1 MTEDRLYLI
10 DTFALIFRA
19 YYGNM
24 RIKNGAAMT
33 LARMLLA
40 LVAQH
45 KPSHIACVF
54 DRPEPTFRHDLYP
67 EYKANRAEMPEDLR
81 PQIPIIR
88 ELAAA
93 LNIPIVELAGYEADD
108 VMGTLA
114 RQASARGLAS
124 VIVSP
129 DKDLLQLVDD
139 PGNIKVLNNRDG
151 DVWIDRAGVMERFGV
166 WPEQVVD
173 MLTLMGDASDNV
185 KGVEGIGEKGARDL
199 MAQYGTLD
207 NLMAHRAELK
217 RKAHREGLEAALE
230 RLPLVR
236 RLVTVVTDLALPLG
250 LDDLIYPGVDPAR
263 ARAAFKSFGFEA
275 LTKAFTAVGTLDAP
289 GGQSVQGVQG
299 TLDLAEGQAAS
310 VRTYRAAA
318 GAADLEAAVAEC
330 RKAGRFG
337 LDTETTSIDPT
348 RGHLVGLSLAWKPNE
363 GLYVPLAHLKP
374 ADADTAGSL
383 PGLLPESG
391 LPEALLDLRG
401 APLAFF
407 QELAPYLDPRNV
419 PFAEAVRILG
429 PLFRD
434 PAVAKAGQNLK
445 YDLQVLKRHGLE
457 VKGLGDDSMVLSFLV
472 DSKLRHNLDDLSSR
486 HLDLRPIPFEAVVGK
501 GKGQKRFDEAD
512 FDHAVQ
518 YAAEDADLALQL
530 CAKLEP
536 LIAEPA
542 LTALYR
548 RVDLPL
554 VEVLADLELTGV
566 RLDVGVLDHLGVA
579 MRGHR
584 DAAEKRVLELAG
596 EPFNLNS
603 PTQLG
608 KILYEKL
615 GLPVL
620 KRTDKTKAPATDED
634 VLSELARREDGEIAQ
649 TLLRHR
655 QLQKLLGTYVE
666 ALPLMV
672 NPVTGRLHTRLHQ
685 AAVATGRLA
694 SSDPNLQNIPVRT
707 EEGRAIR
714 GAFVPETGWVLLD
727 ADYSQIELRVVASLA
742 QDPTL
747 LGAFQRGEDIHRRT
761 ASEVMGLAMEEVTAE
776 QRSAAKAVNFG
787 LLYGQ
792 GAYALSAS
800 LGIPFREAKAFIERY
815 FERMPRVADWIEAT
829 KAQALE
835 QGLVRSHWGRVRRI
849 PDLHSANQGMKATA
863 LREAVNTVVQ
873 GTAADIMRRA
883 MVRLH
888 ESLAGHRSRLL
899 LQVHDELLV
908 EAPPEEVETV
918 SLLLREAM
926 EGAADL
932 GALDVKLVA
941 EVRAGSSWLEC
952 K

>member
-1 MTEDRLYLI
+1 
-10 DTFALIFRA
+10 
-19 YYGNM
+19 
-24 RIKNGAAMT
+24 
-33 LARMLLA
+33 MLLA
-40 LVAQH
+40 LVNQH
-45 KPSHIACVF
+45 KPTHMACVF
-54 DRPEPTFRHDLYP
+54 DRPEPTFRHEIYP
-67 EYKANRAEMPEDLR
+67 EYKANRAAMPDDLR
-81 PQIPIIR
+81 PQIPMIR
-88 ELAAA
+88 DLAAA

-114 RQASARGLAS
+114 RQAAAAGLACA
-124 VIVSP
+124 IVSP

-139 PGNIKVLNNRDG
+139 PGKIQVLNNRDG
-151 DVWIDRAGVMERFGV
+151 EVWIDRAGVKERFGV

-173 MLTLMGDASDNV
+173 VLTLMGDASDNI

-199 MAQYGTLD
+199 MEQYGTLD
-207 NLMAHRAELK
+207 NLLAHRAELK
-217 RKAHREGLEAALE
+217 RKAHREGLEAALD

-236 RLVTVVTDLALPLG
+236 RLVTVVTDLTLPLG
-250 LDDLIYPGVDPAR
+250 LDDLVYKGVDQAQ
-263 ARAAFKSFGFEA
+263 ARAAFKNMGFEA
-275 LTKAFTAVGTLDAP
+275 LTKEFTTVGTVAAP
-289 GGQSVQGVQG
+289 ETAGS
-299 TLDLAEGQAAS
+299 
-310 VRTYRAAA
+310 RTYRAAA
-318 GAADLEAAVAEC
+318 CAADLEAAVAAC
-330 RKAGRFG
+330 REAEVFG

-374 ADADTAGSL
+374 GDQDTAGAL
-383 PGLLPESG
+383 PGLLPDSG
-391 LPEALLDLRG
+391 LPESLLDLRG
-401 APLAFF
+401 GPAAFF

-419 PFAEAVRILG
+419 PFRDALRILG
-429 PLFRD
+429 PLFLD
-434 PAVAKAGQNLK
+434 PAVAKDGQNLK

-457 VKGLGDDSMVLSFLV
+457 VQGLGDDSMVMSFLV

-486 HLDLRPIPFEAVVGK
+486 YLDLRPIPFEAVVGK

-530 CAKLEP
+530 CRKLEP
-536 LIAEPA
+536 LLLADPA
-542 LTALYR
+542 LSLLYR
-548 RVDLPL
+548 KVDLPL
-554 VEVLADLELTGV
+554 VQVLADLELTGV
-566 RLDVGVLDHLGVA
+566 RLDVDVLAHLA
-579 MRGHR
+579 LDMRAQR
-584 DAAEKRVLELAG
+584 DAAEKRATELAG

-603 PTQLG
+603 PGQLG
-608 KILYEKL
+608 RILYEKL

-634 VLSELARREDGEIAQ
+634 VLSELARREDGEIARV
-649 TLLRHR
+649 LLRHR
-655 QLQKLLGTYVE
+655 QMQKLLGTYVE

-714 GAFVPETGWVLLD
+714 AAFVPEAGWTLLD

-761 ASEVMGLAMEEVTAE
+761 ASEVMGLPMEEITSS

-800 LGIPFREAKAFIERY
+800 LGIPFREAKSFIERY
-815 FERMPRVADWIEAT
+815 FERMPKVAEWIEAT
-829 KAQALE
+829 KARALDE
-835 QGLVRSHWGRVRRI
+835 GLVRSHWGRVRRI
-849 PDLHSANQGMKATA
+849 PDLQSANQGLKATA

-888 ESLAGHRSRLL
+888 EALRAGRHRSRLL

-908 EAPPEEVETV
+908 EAPPEEVDTV
-918 SLLLREAM
+918 SGLLREAM
-926 EGAADL
+926 EGADDL
-932 GALDVKLVA
+932 GPLDVKLVA
-941 EVRAGSSWLEC
+941 EVRPGNNWLEC

>member
-1 MTEDRLYLI
+1 MNEDRLYLI

-24 RIKNGAAMT
+24 RVKNGAALTM
-33 LARMLLA
+33 ARMLLA
-40 LVAQH
+40 LVNQH
-45 KPSHIACVF
+45 KPTHMACVF
-54 DRPEPTFRHDLYP
+54 DRPEPTFRHDIYP
-67 EYKANRAEMPEDLR
+67 EYKANRAEMPADLR
-81 PQIPIIR
+81 PQIPMIR
-88 ELAAA
+88 DLAAA

-114 RQASARGLAS
+114 TQAAARGLACA
-124 VIVSP
+124 IISP

-139 PGNIKVLNNRDG
+139 AGKIQVLNNRDG
-151 DVWIDRAGVMERFGV
+151 EVWIDRAGVKERFGV

-185 KGVEGIGEKGARDL
+185 KGVDGIGEKGARDL
-199 MAQYGTLD
+199 MEQYGTLD
-207 NLMAHRAELK
+207 NLLEHRTELK
-217 RKAHREGLEAALE
+217 RKAHREGLEAALP

-236 RLVTVVTDLALPLG
+236 RLVTVVTDLKLPLG
-250 LDDLIYPGVDPAR
+250 LDDLAYPGVDQAQ
-263 ARAAFKSFGFEA
+263 ARAAFKQLGFEA
-275 LTKAFTAVGTLDAP
+275 LTKEFTAVGSVAAP
-289 GGQSVQGVQG
+289 EAG
-299 TLDLAEGQAAS
+299 AA
-310 VRTYRAAA
+310 RTYRAAA
-318 GAADLEAAVAEC
+318 SAADLEAAVAEC
-330 RKAGRFG
+330 RKAGMFG

-348 RGHLVGLSLAWKPNE
+348 RGHMVGLSLAWQANE

-374 ADADTAGSL
+374 GGEDTAGAL
-383 PGLLPESG
+383 PGLLPDSG
-391 LPEALLDLRG
+391 LPEGLLDLRG
-401 APLAFF
+401 EPGAFF

-419 PFAEAVRILG
+419 PFPDALRILG

-457 VKGLGDDSMVLSFLV
+457 VQGVGDDSMVLSFLV

-530 CAKLEP
+530 CRKLEP
-536 LIAEPA
+536 MLADPA
-542 LTALYR
+542 LITLYR
-548 RVDLPL
+548 KVDLPL
-554 VEVLADLELTGV
+554 VQVLADLELTGV
-566 RLDVGVLDHLGVA
+566 RLDVDVLAHLA
-579 MRGHR
+579 LDMRAQR
-584 DAAEKRVLELAG
+584 DAAEKRAIELAG

-603 PTQLG
+603 PSQLG
-608 KILYEKL
+608 KILYDKL

-634 VLSELARREDGEIAQ
+634 VLSELALRDDGEIARV
-649 TLLRHR
+649 LLRHR
-655 QLQKLLGTYVE
+655 QMQKLLGTYVE

-714 GAFVPETGWVLLD
+714 AAFVPEAGWTLLD

-761 ASEVMGLAMEEVTAE
+761 ASEVMGVPMEEISSA

-800 LGIPFREAKAFIERY
+800 LGIPFREAKGFIERY
-815 FERMPRVADWIEAT
+815 FERMPRVAAWIEAT
-829 KAQALE
+829 KAKALE
-835 QGLVRSHWGRVRRI
+835 EGLVRSHWGRVRRI
-849 PDLHSANQGMKATA
+849 PDLQSPNQGMKAAA

-888 ESLAGHRSRLL
+888 ESLGAGRLKSRLL

-908 EAPPEEVETV
+908 EAPPGEIEIV
-918 SLLLREAM
+918 SGLLRDAM
-926 EGAADL
+926 EGADDL

-941 EVRAGSSWLEC
+941 EVRAGSNWLEC